1 MKNILSKIILVVIV
15 FGFNEVFAKE
25 VRTITLYG
33 KFDPRLYASVITTYR
48 SMDPSDIRKNYEECT
63 KSNFNT
69 GNRGRTLNFDSVT
82 IKPDKD
88 GNYKVS
94 IPIDFEGGVD
104 CGWEYV
110 DTELTI
116 RRDKRDHQYVKIIL
130 ASSKQK
136 AISNHKGS
144 HNGSQQGGVVLLLET
159 NDPKKPI
166 RLGNTTTKKHFQIS
180 SGSKIECHTN
190 WFTKS
195 HRTGKPAS
203 VDFECIPYSSNNING
218 VDKLETTTINLDIEV
233 NDKKCGLI
241 QRGTRGGGIPLYPF
255 IDYNP
260 KTDGDITK
268 KKEKNFLVP
277 PLLRC
282 NAYIQPKQVPS
293 RERWNEK

>member
-1 MKNILSKIILVVIV
+1 MKNRLSKIILVFIV
-15 FGFNEVFAKE
+15 FGFSEVFAKE

-69 GNRGRTLNFDSVT
+69 GNRGRTLNFDTAT
-82 IKPDKD
+82 IKSDKN

-104 CGWEYV
+104 WGWEYV

-144 HNGSQQGGVVLLLET
+144 HNGSQQGGATFTLKLKT
-159 NDPKKPI
+159 DNPKKPI
-166 RLGNTTTKKHFQIS
+166 YLGNETTKNHFQIS
-180 SGSKIECHTN
+180 SGSKIECYTN

-203 VDFECIPYSSNNING
+203 ADFECIPYSSNNING
-218 VDKLETTTINLDIEV
+218 VDKLESTSIHLDIEV
-233 NDKKCGLI
+233 NDKKCGFI

-255 IDYNP
+255 VDYNP

-268 KKEKNFLVP
+268 KKKEKVN
-277 PLLRC
+277 R
-282 NAYIQPKQVPS
+282 
-293 RERWNEK
+293 